1 MIEGLIEE
9 SFEIYS
15 EFAKHILKISNKNNL
30 LHLSLTNI
38 NTGLYFQDVLNL
50 EKLNQISKN
59 SSNFSTIE
67 STTKLLCTLIKNN
80 KYKLKTNDNMML
92 LIFLNS
98 IDNEIDLEIPLP
110 YIETAFCEEDERIL
124 QKRDI
129 SLILSWINNTS
140 KHLNLN
146 LIYKAT
152 RDGDTPKIFHKKV
165 DGKKNTVTVILT
177 DKGYRCGGFISK
189 EWNKSGEFNKND
201 VNSFLFSLDRR
212 EKYLVNLDECTNYNE
227 QNYGPS
233 FGKGFDLVVGENAEH
248 FLKSDKNWSKFPNS
262 LGNNSYIVGNIN
274 TKGLLTGG
282 YEQFLVR
289 EIEIYEVI
297 FNDDFSDDEQTE
309 N

>member
-1 MIEGLIEE
+1 MVEEYIEE

-38 NTGLYFQDVLNL
+38 NTGLYFEDAFNL
-50 EKLNQISKN
+50 EKLNKISKN

-67 STTKLLCTLIKNN
+67 STTKLICSLIKNN
-80 KYKLKTNDNMML
+80 KFQLKTKDNMML
-92 LIFLNS
+92 LLFFNS
-98 IDNEIDLEIPLP
+98 KENEHDLEISLP

-129 SLILSWINNTS
+129 NLILSWINNSS
-140 KHLNLN
+140 KRLKLN

-152 RDGDTPKIFHKKV
+152 IDGDTPKIFHKKV

-177 DKGYRCGGFISK
+177 DKGYRCGGFVTK
-189 EWNKSGEFNKND
+189 EWNKSGEYNKND

-212 EKYLVNLDECTNYNE
+212 ENYLVNLEECTNYNDS
-227 QNYGPS
+227 NYGPT
-233 FGKGFDLVVGENAEH
+233 FGKGFDLVIGENAEH
-248 FLKSDKNWSKFPNS
+248 FLKSDKNYSRFPNS
-262 LGNNSYIVGNIN
+262 SGDNSYIIGNIN
-274 TKGLLTGG
+274 NKGLLTGG

-297 FNDDFSDDEQTE
+297 FNDDFSDDEQTD